1 MQPKLYSRREALRTG
16 LLGISIAGLGMTQAH
31 ATTENKQSISLLAP
45 GAKNLQAL
53 TQRLAT
59 LPRRR
64 DFKTVPMILNSP
76 DQWDSAALNELLHY
90 KSGPR
95 QVWDNTDIGSP
106 WLNLMRNSL
115 NAQIWSFK
123 HPNFLP
129 VSATHGSAH
138 LALYD
143 QTLWDKYNLAKLTK
157 DKFKTNSFL
166 AMPVEA
172 QTNPKDYENPKGV
185 FSPSDNSITVLQ
197 KRGVVFLACHNAI
210 WEATQALLHAGVNP
224 DNLSHEQMAA
234 EFTNHLIPEV
244 ILTPGVVGTLVELQ
258 NAGYQYAT

>member
-1 MQPKLYSRREALRTG
+1 MQPKLYNRRDAIRTS
-16 LLGISIAGLGMTQAH
+16 LLGLSIAGLGMNQAH
-31 ATTENKQSISLLAP
+31 ATSSNVEAASLLAP

-76 DQWDSAALNELLHY
+76 DQWDSAALNEVLHY
-90 KSGPR
+90 KSGPK
-95 QVWDNTDIGSP
+95 QVWDNTDIASP

-143 QTLWDKYNLAKLTK
+143 QTMWDKYNLAKLTK

-166 AMPVEA
+166 TVPPEA
-172 QTNPKDYENPKGV
+172 LTNPQDYENSKGV

-210 WEATQALLHAGVNP
+210 WEGTKALHQSGVNP
-224 DNLSHEQMAA
+224 DHLSHEQMAA
-234 EFTNHLIPEV
+234 EFTNHLIPGV